1 MKQGEMQKSSTVVLD
16 ASAVLAFLQK
26 EGGAS
31 VVTAAINDSVIS
43 TVNWSEVIKKLLTC
57 DVDVG
62 NMAEKMQSL
71 GLRMLPFEL
80 IDSELAG
87 AIYMI
92 TKESGLSLADRAC
105 LAVATKLDAPVYT
118 TDREWLNVDL
128 DLDIKLIR

>member
-1 MKQGEMQKSSTVVLD
+1 MQKSSSSTVVLD

-26 EGGAS
+26 EGGAN

-43 TVNWSEVIKKLLTC
+43 TVNWSEVIKKLLTRN
-57 DVDVG
+57 VDVSSI
-62 NMAEKMQSL
+62 AEKMRSL
-71 GLRMLPFEL
+71 GLRILPFEL
-80 IDSELAG
+80 VESEMAG

-92 TKESGLSLADRAC
+92 TQESGLSLADRAC
-105 LAVATKLDAPVYT
+105 LAVATKLDAPAYT

>member
-1 MKQGEMQKSSTVVLD
+1 MQKSSIVVLD

-26 EGGAS
+26 EGGAG
-31 VVTAAINDSVIS
+31 VVTASIDDSVIS
-43 TVNWSEVIKKLLTC
+43 TVNWSEVIKKLLSR

-62 NMAEKMQSL
+62 NVAEKMRSL
-71 GLRMLPFEL
+71 GLRILPFEL
-80 IDSELAG
+80 IESELAG

-105 LAVATKLDAPVYT
+105 LAVATKFDAPVYT
-118 TDREWLNVDL
+118 TDRQWLNVDL